1 MKQLHEY
8 RSIVGDEVISDIYQK
23 ARSLYGK
30 KVLHIN
36 STYTGGGVS
45 EILNSLVPLMND
57 AGVDTDWRII
67 RGTPDF
73 FQITKKFHNGVQGE
87 HINLSRLKK
96 ELYLQANEDFA
107 SYAIIDHDWV
117 VVHDP
122 QPLPLVQFYKKRQ
135 PWVWRCHVDIEAPD
149 AELWDF
155 LKGFILRYDRMIIS
169 HEKYRKADIPVE
181 QRIYAPIID
190 PLSPKNI
197 VLDQKQI
204 AAFLAKYHVRT
215 DKPLITQISRFD
227 KWKDPI
233 GVIEV
238 FKRVRE
244 SVDCRLVLCGSMAS
258 DDPEGV
264 EIYDRAKAFAKDLI
278 AKEDVVF
285 ITSENHILVNALQR
299 ASAVVLQKSLRE
311 GFGLTVA
318 EALWKGTPV
327 VASNV
332 GGIPLQVIDGETGFL
347 VAPEDNQGFA
357 RRIIDILRSG
367 KKARQL
373 GERAREHVR
382 RHFLVT
388 RLLQD
393 YLGLLRELT

>member
-73 FQITKKFHNGVQGE
+73 FQITKKFHNGIQGE
-87 HINLSRLKK
+87 HINLSSLKK

-197 VLDQKQI
+197 ALDQKQI
-204 AAFLAKYHVRT
+204 AAFLAKYHVRN

-227 KWKDPI
+227 KWKDPL

-278 AKEDVVF
+278 AKEDIVF

-347 VAPEDNQGFA
+347 VAPEDDQGFA

-367 KKARQL
+367 KKAQQL
-373 GERAREHVR
+373 GEQAREHVR